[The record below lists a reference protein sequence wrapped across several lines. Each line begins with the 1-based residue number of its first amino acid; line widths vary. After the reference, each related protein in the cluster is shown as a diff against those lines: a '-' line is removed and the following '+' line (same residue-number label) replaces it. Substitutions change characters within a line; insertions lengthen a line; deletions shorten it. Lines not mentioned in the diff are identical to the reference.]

1 MSVGPAQTPCNRSIQ
16 YFSADPLAS
25 YVPIRL
31 FGLVIFLDESFV
43 EDREKNRS
51 GGSVFVYIENR
62 LGCAI
67 PQTVQL
73 SRGLTQ
79 ARYQPHFTSTLFQQL
94 TTGKKQGVQ
103 LALRNRCFRTR
114 SNVLLPREFL
124 DSDGQFSTRFKS
136 SLLMPWDNEHST
148 PKMYGRIYEI

>member
-31 FGLVIFLDESFV
+31 FGLVIFLDESSFV
-43 EDREKNRS
+43 VDC
-51 GGSVFVYIENR
+51 IENR

-114 SNVLLPREFL
+114 SSVLLPREFL